1 MKRKIY
7 LFSQTSMAAN
17 YGIGTYIEQ
26 IIHLIENAGMEPT
39 LVEICSRGG
48 KKTETVCENGINIIR
63 LPYNPEISSLQTEKY
78 DDRYNRNVAYLLKE
92 YIPDDQTNIFHLNY
106 LTSEYQATWLK
117 RVFNGKIILTV
128 HYMEWGMSLL
138 GNVTRLRKIM
148 TGDETLLNDADEKNS
163 YESFR
168 KEKSL
173 FETVDLVICLSEH
186 TAGLLKQDYRID
198 ENQLSVVYNG
208 LADVAGER
216 ADRIQL
222 RKKYRLPNHAPVILF
237 AGRLDAVKGLSY
249 FIEAVKML
257 LYKLPTCHILIAG
270 SGDCNTYLKACGN
283 RWMNVHFTGLLD
295 KKDLYELYAIADIGV
310 MPSFHE
316 QCSYVA
322 IEMMMHGLPIIG
334 STSTGLK
341 EMIADGETG
350 LHIPVIE
357 YEDRVDIDT
366 DLLAE
371 KMLYL
376 LQDPKERKRMGR
388 NARKRYEALY
398 TAGRMGRQM
407 LALYQ
412 SLWDDE
418 AP

>member
-7 LFSQTSMAAN
+7 LFDKVNTAAN
-17 YGIGTYIEQ
+17 HGVGTYVEQ
-26 IIHLIENAGMEPT
+26 ILHLTRNTDMEPT
-39 LVEICSRGG
+39 LVEIYSHG
-48 KKTETVCENGINIIR
+48 KKEVETVNENGINIIR
-63 LPYNPEISSLQTEKY
+63 IPYNSEASLLETEKY
-78 DDRYNRNVAYLLKE
+78 EDRYNRNVAYLLKE

-117 RVFNGKIILTV
+117 KVFNGKIILTV
-128 HYMEWGMSLL
+128 HYTGWGMSLL
-138 GNVTRLRKIM
+138 GNVTRLRKIL
-148 TGDETLLNDADEKNS
+148 TEDDTLLNDKAERVS
-163 YESFR
+163 YKSFR

-173 FETVDLVICLSEH
+173 FEAVDSVICLSEH
-186 TAGLLKQDYRID
+186 TAGILKQDYQID
-198 ENQLSVVYNG
+198 ESRLSVVYNG
-208 LADVAGER
+208 LVDVTEER
-216 ADRIQL
+216 INRVQL
-222 RKKYRLPNHAPVILF
+222 RKKYGLPDHAPVILF

-249 FIEAVKML
+249 FIEAIRIL
-257 LYKLPTCHILIAG
+257 LDRLPTCYALIAG
-270 SGDCNTYLKACGN
+270 SGDYGTYLKACGN

-295 KKDLYELYAIADIGV
+295 KKDLYELYSIADIGV
-310 MPSFHE
+310 MPSLHE

-334 STSTGLK
+334 SISTGLK

-357 YEDRVDIDT
+357 YEDRVNMDT

-376 LQDPKERKRMGR
+376 LQNPGERERMGR

-398 TAGRMGRQM
+398 TAGRMGQQM
-407 LALYQ
+407 HALYQ
-412 SLWDDE
+412 SL
-418 AP
+418 